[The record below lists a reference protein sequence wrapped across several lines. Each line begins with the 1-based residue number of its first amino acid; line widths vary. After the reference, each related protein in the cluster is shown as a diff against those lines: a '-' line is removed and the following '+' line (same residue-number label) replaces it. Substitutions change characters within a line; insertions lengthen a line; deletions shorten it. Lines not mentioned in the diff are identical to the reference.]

1 MRPHHYQRRKELGLT
16 ERQREVLELI
26 SRGKTNPEIAD
37 ALEITLDGAKA
48 HVRTV
53 LEKLNAQTREEA
65 AARWKESRGSLLER
79 VRFVIPGPL
88 AGAVAGGAAALAL
101 AAVVLVAFSPWRE
114 DDPAAPD
121 AAMSIPQPQPPQPLR
136 VSFRL
141 ADATIE
147 AAYRDEQA
155 WRVEIVRTPGSEPEV
170 VVYADGTRSALSPE
184 VKLYWTESRSGQG
197 LAEHPLNHLLPEKYT
212 WSGTGGAGMQ
222 SAEYFAK
229 ECAVVGDET
238 VAGRDAIRLACGSDP
253 QEYEIWLDT
262 SLGWVLKVHGP
273 DPGEAERTGNATAG
287 TTADATLFE
296 VVSLELGPQ
305 FASDEFVFV
314 PPSGYLDGTKY
325 APDAST
331 QIALRKG
338 ELAGGWTGTTLG
350 GTPFSFV
357 PGEGPTLLWFTA
369 SWCDAACGQ
378 YEEFA
383 AAAARAGDRVRFI
396 AVFVDNDPGAVEAA
410 MAPVGPGV
418 YEVVLIPDANG
429 HPWEPKS
436 IPLLI
441 ALDGSGAVVEMLS
454 GRDVSGQIESTA
466 ELVAR

>member
-1 MRPHHYQRRKELGLT
+1 MRPLHYQRRKELGLT

-37 ALEITLDGAKA
+37 ALDISLDGAKA

-53 LEKLNAQTREEA
+53 LEKLNAQSREEA
-65 AARWKESRGSLLER
+65 AAIWRESRGSLLER
-79 VRFVIPGPL
+79 VRLFVPWPL
-88 AGAVAGGAAALAL
+88 AGAVAGGAAGLAL
-101 AAVVLVAFSPWRE
+101 VAAVVVAFSPWT
-114 DDPAAPD
+114 DDEPSASND
-121 AAMSIPQPQPPQPLR
+121 GMSIPEPQPLQAVR
-136 VSFRL
+136 VDYRMGNTSF
-141 ADATIE
+141 E
-147 AAYRDEQA
+147 VAYRDDQA
-155 WRVEIVRTPGSEPEV
+155 WRMTQVRTPGAQPEITI
-170 VVYADGTRSALSPE
+170 YSDATLLTTDPETNRYFIAPRDGNTLAPLPLLQEDHVSQSGKPFPE
-184 VKLYWTESRSGQG
+184 YLRD
-197 LAEHPLNHLLPEKYT
+197 
-212 WSGTGGAGMQ
+212 
-222 SAEYFAK
+222 
-229 ECAVVGDET
+229 ECEIVGEAVI
-238 VAGRDAIRLACGSDP
+238 AGRDAVQLRCPDD
-253 QEYEIWLDT
+253 LDVWVDA
-262 SLGWVLKVHGP
+262 SLGWMLKAGDYLEVL
-273 DPGEAERTGNATAG
+273 R
-287 TTADATLFE
+287 LE
-296 VVSLELGPQ
+296 VDPQ
-305 FASDEFVFV
+305 FAPDEFALV
-314 PPSGYLDGTKY
+314 PPPGYLDGEKY

-338 ELAGGWTGTTLG
+338 EGAGGWTGTTLE

-383 AAAARAGDRVRFI
+383 AAAGRAGDRVRFI
-396 AVFVDNDPGAVEAA
+396 AVFLDNDPGAVEAA
-410 MAPVGPGV
+410 MAPAGPGM

-441 ALDGSGAVVEMLS
+441 ALDGSGAVVEMLA